1 MKRRKIIEVAII
13 SYHFLIVIFYI
24 SPYIFRDESDE
35 MSMNKRHLA
44 GVAISA
50 CQYCLLPN
58 SQTSINNIT
67 LREKQSN

>member
-24 SPYIFRDESDE
+24 SPCIFRDESDE

-44 GVAISA
+44 VAISA

-58 SQTSINNIT
+58 SQTSITNIT

>member
-1 MKRRKIIEVAII
+1 MKRRKFIEVAII
-13 SYHFLIVIFYI
+13 SYHFLFVIFYI
-24 SPYIFRDESDE
+24 SACIFRDESDE

-44 GVAISA
+44 VAISA

-58 SQTSINNIT
+58 SQITINNIT